1 MTDHP
6 RFQTAKCSPDLCYRQ
21 HHGAALV
28 GWVLSAADWWL
39 SRRSVRSIRLPDR
52 EPASKFGDGVWPRST
67 ARRHVPQMAVHMG
80 KLMRSR
86 LVSSTVILGL
96 AIGTSSAQDVVRV
109 RGTIERIEGGTYLV
123 KARDGTSLK
132 LTLAPNAGVAAS
144 VKSALSDIKPG
155 AFIGVAAVPQADGTL
170 RALEAHIFHESMRGT
185 GEGHRP
191 WDLLPKSTMTNA
203 TVHDVV
209 QTVDGNTVTLIYK
222 DGEQKIVVPAG
233 TVVVTYLPGS
243 VAELKAGAAVFV
255 PAANRQADGTLLAQR
270 IMVGRDIAPPQ

>member
-1 MTDHP
+1 MHRTM
-6 RFQTAKCSPDLCYRQ
+6 RCL
-21 HHGAALV
+21 L
-28 GWVLSAADWWL
+28 
-39 SRRSVRSIRLPDR
+39 
-52 EPASKFGDGVWPRST
+52 GV
-67 ARRHVPQMAVHMG
+67 
-80 KLMRSR
+80 
-86 LVSSTVILGL
+86 IGL
-96 AIGTSSAQDVVRV
+96 ALLAGTVVAQDMVRV
-109 RGTIERIEGGTYLV
+109 RGTIERVEAGTYIV
-123 KARDGTSLK
+123 QARDGNSLK

-170 RALEAHIFHESMRGT
+170 RALEAHIFHDSMRGT

-209 QTVDGNTVTLIYK
+209 QAVDGNAVTLKYK
-222 DGEQKIVVPAG
+222 DGEQKIVIPAG

-243 VAELKAGAAVFV
+243 VAELKAGAAIFV
-255 PAANRQADGTLLAQR
+255 PAASQQADGTLQAQR